1 MMKEQVNK
9 TVKKKKKLKRKLIW
23 LGVHIV
29 ALTVIFTL
37 LLLSPKGYTPLK
49 VQKSNQV
56 SRYLTNVL
64 LPQFYNGSQTGQAF
78 DVVLSQEGVND
89 IVARS
94 EWPKQSGD
102 ASFTDPAVLF
112 EPDGVVLMGKAL
124 LKGMEFIV
132 TIVIKPQYDEK
143 GLLNLR
149 VSRVRIGLMNVTL
162 LARATAKKMYKQQ
175 MEFYVGGSDDWHSQV
190 LGSVLNNEPFDPVFR
205 VDNKKLRIDKVTLG
219 PQELLLHVVPI
230 SE

>member
-37 LLLSPKGYTPLK
+37 LLLRPKGYTPLK
-49 VQKSNQV
+49 VPKSNQV

-78 DVVLSQEGVND
+78 NVVVSQEGVND

-94 EWPKQSGD
+94 EFPKQSGD
-102 ASFTDPAVLF
+102 ASFSDPAVLF

-132 TIVIKPQYDEK
+132 TIVIRPEYDEN
-143 GLLNLR
+143 GLLHLR

-162 LARATAKKMYKQQ
+162 LARATAKRMYQQQ
-175 MEFYVGGSDDWHSQV
+175 MEFYVGRSDDWRSRV
-190 LGSVLNNEPFDPVFR
+190 LGSVLNNEPFDPVFK
-205 VDNKKLRIDKVTLG
+205 VDNKKLRIDKITLG
-219 PQELLLHVVPI
+219 REELLLHVVLI

>member
-1 MMKEQVNK
+1 MKDK
-9 TVKKKKKLKRKLIW
+9 IPATGKKKKKLKRKLIW

-29 ALTVIFTL
+29 GLTVIFTL
-37 LLLSPKGYTPLK
+37 LVLNPKNYTPLK
-49 VQKSNQV
+49 IQKSNQV

-64 LPQFYNGSQTGQAF
+64 LPQFYNGSQTGEAF
-78 DVVLSQEGVND
+78 DVVISQEGVND
-89 IVARS
+89 IVSRS

-112 EPDGVVLMGKAL
+112 EPDRVVLMGKAL

-132 TIVIKPQYDEK
+132 TVVIRPQYDER

-162 LARATAKKMYKQQ
+162 LARATARKRYQQQ
-175 MEFYVGGSDDWHSQV
+175 MEYYVVAPDDWYSRV
-190 LGSVLNNEPFDPVFR
+190 LASILNNEPFAPEFKI
-205 VDNKKLRIDKVTLG
+205 DNKKLRIDKVTLG
-219 PQELLLHVVPI
+219 AEELLLHVVPV
-230 SE
+230 SD